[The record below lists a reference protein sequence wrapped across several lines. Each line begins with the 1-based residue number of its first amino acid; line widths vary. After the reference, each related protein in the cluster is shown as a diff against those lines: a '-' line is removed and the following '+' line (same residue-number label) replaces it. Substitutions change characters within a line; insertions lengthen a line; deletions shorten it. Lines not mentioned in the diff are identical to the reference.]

1 MQSFLDWL
9 REFPMRW
16 TDLET
21 PPQIP
26 VDVLLRLQHA
36 SIARRPHDP
45 AQYAG
50 LGEILYRLAK
60 YEEAAVAF
68 RRAEALCPGDFR
80 DFDRLARCYYQLN
93 RPEAVLEVCDRGSE
107 IVSNC
112 SDVQFL
118 RGAALRA
125 LGRHKEARTA
135 MLRALELSPHAYE
148 AAECLLL
155 SMASESDGAR
165 LLALCDEFPSSY
177 SNATVVRGYRAIA
190 LSRLGKRDE
199 ACNLVDL
206 AKYPARVRFD
216 PPSEF
221 GDVESFN
228 SLLADEILHNPG
240 LRYAADY
247 GFYRTEQ
254 LAVIGARAF
263 PVLSKFLRGVI
274 EDYVAGLV
282 ERGLDRVFP
291 TPPSNG
297 YFRSA
302 ANVVRSEERHRSHL
316 HKYAYISG
324 VYHVSVPPDVAQG
337 NNHAGALVLGS
348 CDDLTGG
355 YLACWG
361 SREIKP
367 IAGVATLFPSHIFH
381 SVVSTRTEQPRIAI
395 PFDLCPSE
403 MGH

>member
-1 MQSFLDWL
+1 ML
-9 REFPMRW
+9 W
-16 TDLET
+16 TDLEM
-21 PPQIP
+21 PPQVP
-26 VDVLLRLQHA
+26 LDVLLRLQRE
-36 SIARRPHDP
+36 SVARRPHDP
-45 AQYAG
+45 RRHSS
-50 LGEILYRLAK
+50 LGEILFRLAK
-60 YEEAAVAF
+60 YEDAAAAF
-68 RRAEALCPGDFR
+68 GQAEALCPGDYR
-80 DFDRLARCYYQLN
+80 QFDRLARCYYQLN

-107 IVSNC
+107 VMSDC

-118 RGAALRA
+118 RATALQA
-125 LGRHKEARTA
+125 LGRHKEAHTA
-135 MLRALELSPHAYE
+135 LLRALELSAHAYE

-155 SMASESDGAR
+155 SMASEPDGAR
-165 LLALCDEFPSSY
+165 LLALCDELPSSY

-206 AKYPARVRFD
+206 TKYPTCVRFN

-228 SLLADEILHNPG
+228 ALLADEILHNPG
-240 LRYAADY
+240 LRYTTNY

-263 PVLSKFLRGVI
+263 PVLSKFLRSVI

-282 ERGLDRVFP
+282 DRELDRVLP
-291 TPPSNG
+291 SPPSNG
-297 YFRSA
+297 FLYSA
-302 ANVVRSEERHRSHL
+302 ANVVRSEERHQSHL

-324 VYHVSVPPDVAQG
+324 VYHVLVPPDVTQG
-337 NNHAGALVLGS
+337 NNQSGALVLGS

-355 YLACWG
+355 YGGCWG

-381 SVVSTRTEQPRIAI
+381 SVLSTRTEQPRIAI
-395 PFDLCPSE
+395 PFDLCPSQSG
-403 MGH
+403 MRFHASVT